1 MPVRKPKPQTPAGKA
16 RSAEVAPPITDA
28 TILEVYVAAAGRC
41 TFYGCPETVMREPL
55 THRKARLGNIAHIVA
70 EKVDGPRGDDPLPM
84 PQRSEAANLMLM
96 CTPHHNF
103 IDKKENVPLYPVARL
118 RHFKQIHEARI
129 RRVTEMPDTARTHAV
144 RFFGQIRGDMVS
156 APDAE
161 IFNAIFAHERRYAA
175 GDVFDIDL
183 GNLGDSAD
191 DAYWTTARQKIDA
204 ELARRILPLVES
216 GEVERLS
223 IFALARIPLLA
234 YVGHQ
239 LGDKVPVELYQKHR
253 TDGEGWAWPAS
264 GHEAKFE
271 IVPTGDPASPNA
283 ALLIS
288 ISGGDLA
295 KVQRATNAG
304 LVYTIRPIG
313 ETPSRTLLDS
323 PATLRNFR
331 AVYHDFMSMLEAK
344 HAGVRSIDCF
354 LAVPAPVAVICGRD
368 LLKDVHPELVL
379 YDLVDGEYRRAFT
392 LK

>member
-1 MPVRKPKPQTPAGKA
+1 MPVRKPKPKTPARGAKHA
-16 RSAEVAPPITDA
+16 AVAPPITEA

-41 TFYGCPETVMREPL
+41 TFYGCHDTVMREPL
-55 THRKARLGNIAHIVA
+55 THKKARLGNIAHIVA
-70 EKVDGPRGDDPLPM
+70 EKVDGPRGDDLLPM
-84 PQRSEAANLMLM
+84 LQRSQADNLMLM

-103 IDKKENVPLYPVARL
+103 IDKSENVPDYPVARL
-118 RHFKQIHEARI
+118 RHFKQMHEARM
-129 RRVTEMPDTARTHAV
+129 RRMTEMPDMAKTHAV
-144 RFFGQIRGDMVS
+144 RLLGQIRGDLAS

-161 IFNAIFAHERRYAA
+161 IFDAIFAHEKRYAA

-183 GNLGDSAD
+183 GNLRDSAD
-191 DAYWTTARQKIDA
+191 DAYWTTAKQKIDA

-223 IFALARIPLLA
+223 IFALARIPLL
-234 YVGHQ
+234 VHFGHQ

-253 TDGEGWAWPAS
+253 ADGEGWNWPAS

-271 IVPTGDPASPNA
+271 IVPSGDPSYPDV

-288 ISGGDLA
+288 VSGGDVA

-304 LVYTIRPIG
+304 LVYIIRPIG
-313 ETPSRTLLDS
+313 ETPNRTLLDS

-331 AVYHDFMSMLEAK
+331 TVYHDFMSMLEAK

-354 LAVPAPVAVICGRD
+354 LAVPTPIAVICGRD
-368 LLKDVHPELVL
+368 LLKDVHPDLVL